1 MFLKYSIIWL
11 QPSTRVR
18 ENRELEEET
27 VTEFIVEQDEEV
39 ENIPEGDDDMWMLDI
54 EEDDALLAAS
64 CDSNGEH
71 GIH

>member
-1 MFLKYSIIWL
+1 M
-11 QPSTRVR
+11 R

-64 CDSNGEH
+64 CDSNGEL

>member
-1 MFLKYSIIWL
+1 M
-11 QPSTRVR
+11 R

-64 CDSNGEH
+64 CDSNGKH

>member
-1 MFLKYSIIWL
+1 M
-11 QPSTRVR
+11 R

-39 ENIPEGDDDMWMLDI
+39 EIIPEGDDDMWMLDI

-64 CDSNGEH
+64 CDSNGEL

>member
-1 MFLKYSIIWL
+1 M
-11 QPSTRVR
+11 R

-39 ENIPEGDDDMWMLDI
+39 EIIPEGDDDMWMLDI

-64 CDSNGEH
+64 CDSNGKH